1 MKNIREIV
9 SANLLALRKQR
20 GLTQNELADRLGI
33 NRVSLSRILSNKNDI
48 RVSTITKIADAIGC
62 DVAEFF
68 KPEEPAN
75 NHTITCPHCGE
86 KLVINLSVSDKKHD

>member
-1 MKNIREIV
+1 MLQIKE
-9 SANLLALRKQR
+9 ALKKR

-33 NRVSLSRILSNKNDI
+33 NRVSLSRLLSDKNDMRI
-48 RVSTITKIADAIGC
+48 STLKKIADAIGC

-68 KPEEPAN
+68 TPAETAEHN
-75 NHTITCPHCGE
+75 NITCPHCGA

>member
-1 MKNIREIV
+1 MHIKDTLKKI
-9 SANLLALRKQR
+9 

-33 NRVSLSRILSNKNDI
+33 NRVSLSRLLSDKNDM
-48 RVSTITKIADAIGC
+48 RMSTIKKIADAIGC

-68 KPEEPAN
+68 TKAHTEDN
-75 NHTITCPHCGE
+75 NTITCPHCGE